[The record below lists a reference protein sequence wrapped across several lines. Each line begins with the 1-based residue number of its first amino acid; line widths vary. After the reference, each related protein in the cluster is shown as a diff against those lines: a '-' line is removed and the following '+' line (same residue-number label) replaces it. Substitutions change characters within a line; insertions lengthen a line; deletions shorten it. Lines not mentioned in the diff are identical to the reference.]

1 MCVMWDVSVSD
12 SLYLLAQIHLIIE
25 YQPDYSNIPPIPDH
39 DSEYPIRQLD
49 INYIYDNGKRI
60 TVAGNGNDNN
70 NNNNNKLTV
79 GP

>member
-1 MCVMWDVSVSD
+1 M
-12 SLYLLAQIHLIIE
+12 YLLAHIYLIIE
-25 YQPDYSNIPPIPDH
+25 YQMDYSIIPPIIPGH

-49 INYIYDNGKRI
+49 INYIYDNGERI

-70 NNNNNKLTV
+70 NNNDSKLTV

>member
-1 MCVMWDVSVSD
+1 M
-12 SLYLLAQIHLIIE
+12 
-25 YQPDYSNIPPIPDH
+25 DYSIIPPIIPGH

-49 INYIYDNGKRI
+49 INYIYDNGERI

-70 NNNNNKLTV
+70 NNNDNKLTV

>member
-1 MCVMWDVSVSD
+1 MSESD
-12 SLYLLAQIHLIIE
+12 SLYLLTHIHLIIE
-25 YQPDYSNIPPIPDH
+25 YQPDYSNITPIPDH

-49 INYIYDNGKRI
+49 INYMYDNGERF